1 VTVAKRSIVIRGHR
15 TSVSLEPD
23 FWVALKELA
32 AREGRSPP
40 DLIAEV
46 DAGRRPGEN
55 LSSAL
60 RCRVLAAFR
69 AAPLSA
75 E

>member
-69 AAPLSA
+69 SPPLSA